1 MPCQFDFSWCT
12 ILSSTTFDQEN
23 MMQKRDAFLAQPCC
37 MSCLMLK
44 SESTRCYLCQR
55 KQSDPSSKVG
65 SKRKRKNPIGLRFS
79 KLRQAAWG
87 TTSSELLQHLKED
100 FDIPLH
106 PHFVQRILEMG
117 IKMYR
122 KWNDVH
128 GAVFQ
133 LSVPGFD
140 DKTSKEVN
148 ISEAATDTFTE
159 PRSE

>member
-1 MPCQFDFSWCT
+1 
-12 ILSSTTFDQEN
+12 
-23 MMQKRDAFLAQPCC
+23 
-37 MSCLMLK
+37 MLK

-55 KQSDPSSKVG
+55 KQSDQSSKVR
-65 SKRKRKNPIGLRFS
+65 SKRKPNAKTLGLRLS
-79 KLRQAAWG
+79 KLRPAPG

-100 FDIPLH
+100 FDVPLH

-128 GAVFQ
+128 GAVLE

-148 ISEAATDTFTE
+148 ISEATTDTFSD
-159 PRSE
+159 PRTSFVIADNSCASGDIKLLLGCHEILFLMETGPAKTW